1 MGATKM
7 RVSNPMA
14 KAKLHNGRLECC
26 GDHPRYRAIQKPR
39 VPCVVC
45 WTKWLVENH
54 LSMNTVKL
62 DIEAVQLLLKG
73 FGVETEVETIELERV
88 SADGP

>member
-1 MGATKM
+1 M
-7 RVSNPMA
+7 
-14 KAKLHNGRLECC
+14 
-26 GDHPRYRAIQKPR
+26 
-39 VPCVVC
+39 C

-88 SADGP
+88 STDNPDNG